1 MVASGIRVGT
11 PAVTTRGM
19 REAEMELIGELIARA
34 LKTPDDD
41 RALTMVRADVERLCR
56 KFPLYPDLLA

>member
-19 REAEMELIGELIARA
+19 GEREMQTIAELMARA
-34 LKTPDDD
+34 LRTPDDD
-41 RALTMVRADVERLCR
+41 SALGMVRTEVETLCR
-56 KFPLYPDLLA
+56 KFPLYPE